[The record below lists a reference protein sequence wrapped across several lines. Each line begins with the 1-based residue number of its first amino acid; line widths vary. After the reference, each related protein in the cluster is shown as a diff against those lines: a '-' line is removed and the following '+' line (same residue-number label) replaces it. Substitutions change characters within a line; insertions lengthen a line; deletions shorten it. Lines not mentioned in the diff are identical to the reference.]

1 MTAVVDFE
9 SELFAYL
16 DQFVEAGSDAQ
27 RAFIQSEDGIV
38 WFVRDVLGAEP
49 APYQEHILRALIRY
63 KRVAVRGPHGLGKTA
78 LASWVI
84 LWGLVAFPDDVKI
97 PTTASAWRQLKEF
110 LWPEV
115 RKWARGAKWNL
126 VGMTIVEGRDLLDL
140 SIRIRE
146 HDKAAF
152 AVASNNPA
160 LIEGAHAKH
169 IIYVFDESK
178 SIPDS
183 TWDAAEGAFSTAGD
197 DGTIAYALAISTP
210 GSTSGRFYDIHKRR
224 PGYDDWHTIH
234 VTLAEAVKAGRIT
247 TDWVDARRDQWG
259 ESSGVFLN
267 RVLGEFDES
276 GEENVIPL
284 AWIDAAVDRWH
295 ERKNRLSPGK
305 RVHGLDV
312 ARFGEDATTLAT
324 LHDEYDFFDAIN
336 YFPKSDTMRTVGT
349 VRSFV
354 GRYDEMAVDV
364 IGVGAGV
371 FDRLREA
378 GYKVFANNAGEATPL
393 RDSSGEIGFINVRA
407 AMWWAMREALDPSNN
422 PTIAL
427 PDDPRLIGDL
437 TAPKWW
443 HTSKGLIQVE
453 SKDDL
458 RKRIKRSTDSADAV
472 LMAYF
477 LARIGGSGWKNA

>member
-1 MTAVVDFE
+1 MTAAVDFE
-9 SELFAYL
+9 ADLFRYL
-16 DQFVEAGSDAQ
+16 NQFVEAGSEAQ
-27 RAFIQSEDGIV
+27 RAFIQSEDGIA

-49 APYQEHILRALIRY
+49 APYQEHILRLFIRH

-78 LASWVI
+78 LAAWVI

-115 RKWARGAKWNL
+115 RKWARKAKWNL
-126 VGMTIVEGRDLLDL
+126 VGMTITEGRELLDL

-146 HDKAAF
+146 YDKAAF
-152 AVASNNPA
+152 AVASNNPS

-178 SIPDS
+178 AIPDS
-183 TWDAAEGAFSTAGD
+183 TWDAAEGAFSTAGE
-197 DGTIAYALAISTP
+197 DGTDAYALAISTP
-210 GSTSGRFYDIHKRR
+210 GVPSGRFYDIHKRR
-224 PGYDDWHTIH
+224 PGYEDWHTVH
-234 VTLAEAVKAGRIT
+234 VKLHEAIAAGRIT
-247 TDWVDARRDQWG
+247 SEWVDARRAQWG
-259 ESSGVFLN
+259 EESAVFLN

-284 AWIDAAVDRWH
+284 QWIEAAVERWH
-295 ERKNRLSPGK
+295 ERKAFIPPGK

-312 ARFGEDATTLAT
+312 ARFGEDSTTLAT
-324 LHDEYDFFDAIN
+324 WHDEHNFVDEIQ
-336 YFPKSDTMRTVGT
+336 YFPKSDTMKTVGR
-349 VRSFV
+349 VKQSV
-354 GRYDEMAVDV
+354 GRHDEIAVDS

-371 FDRLREA
+371 FDRLRED
-378 GYKVFANNAGEATPL
+378 GYKAFSINAGEATPL
-393 RDSSGEIGFINVRA
+393 RDSSGEIGFLNLRA
-407 AMWWAMREALDPSNN
+407 AMWWAMREALDPSKDSDV
-422 PTIAL
+422 AL

-437 TAPKWW
+437 TAPRWW
-443 HTSKGLIQVE
+443 VTSKGQIQIE

-472 LMAYF
+472 IQAYYQ
-477 LARIGGSGWKNA
+477 ARHGRTGWQNA